1 MGINIEAETDRQLSF
16 MPDYVPVLLAC
27 SGGVDSVVL
36 AHLLQSLG
44 KNFAL
49 VHCNFRLRGDEST
62 RDEELVQTLATT
74 MGVPFYVRRF
84 HTKAYAQQRGISIQ
98 MAARDL
104 RYGYFEELMQS
115 GGFHYVCTGHH
126 LDDSLETLLLNF
138 SRGTGLA
145 GLTRIGH
152 RDHILRPLQ
161 EVSKTNILAYAQ
173 KHKLTW
179 REDGSNAK
187 TDYRR
192 NAIRHFVLTSW
203 REAEKHLDSGAR
215 RSFHNLQS
223 EKRALEHFL
232 AEALQENLRVEDKR
246 QILPL
251 EKLRK
256 APYFEALLHY
266 WLKGYG
272 NFDYASI
279 LQLQEGAGQQ
289 FESREYRLL
298 HHNGALILE
307 PLASGHIAPVT
318 ITINTREILQP
329 VFMRFEVIQEMRPS
343 SIFKEGIAQL
353 DYDKLQFPLILR
365 AWQAGDAFVP
375 MGMKGKKKLS
385 DFFTDRKTDRWQKE
399 RTLVLCSGEDIVW
412 VVGMRIA
419 EPYKITQT
427 TKNIYFVHLF

>member
-1 MGINIEAETDRQLSF
+1 MALNIEVESDRQLAF
-16 MPDYVPVLLAC
+16 LPNYVPLLLAC
-27 SGGVDSVVL
+27 SGGIDSVVL
-36 AHLLQSLG
+36 AHVLHSIG
-44 KNFAL
+44 RNFAL
-49 VHCNFRLRGDEST
+49 VHCNFRLRGEEST
-62 RDEELVQTLATT
+62 RDVELVQNLAKKL
-74 MGVPFYVRRF
+74 GVAFYLRRF
-84 HTKAYAQQRGISIQ
+84 HTRAYAQQRGISIQ

-104 RYGYFEELMQS
+104 RYQYFEELMRS
-115 GGFHYVCTGHH
+115 GGFHYVCTAHH

-152 RDHILRPLQ
+152 RDTILRPLQ
-161 EVSKTNILAYAQ
+161 EISKSNIKAYAQ
-173 KHKLTW
+173 KHQLVW

-203 REAEKHLDSGAR
+203 RKAEKHLDSGAR
-215 RSFHNLQS
+215 RSFNNLQS
-223 EKRALEHFL
+223 EKRALEYFL
-232 AEALQENLRVEDKR
+232 KEALQQNLQQDGKR

-251 EKLRK
+251 KNLRSQ
-256 APYFEALLHY
+256 PYFDALLHY
-266 WLKGYG
+266 WLKDYG
-272 NFDYASI
+272 SFDYASI

-298 HHNGALILE
+298 HHQGALILE
-307 PLASGHIAPVT
+307 PLTSGHIAPVS
-318 ITINTREILQP
+318 IEKDTREILQP

-353 DYDKLQFPLILR
+353 DYDKLQFPLTLR
-365 AWQAGDAFVP
+365 PWQAGDAFIP

-399 RTLVLCSGEDIVW
+399 RTLVMCSGKDIVW

-419 EPYKITQT
+419 EPYKVTQT